1 MASGMK
7 LTEKFSNRAIPVK
20 HTLIICVPR
29 ANLILSGVVFEE
41 LTTAWGSIQD
51 CRPLDESLN
60 YQSEPWKWIL
70 NGLSYNPVHADSLHL
85 IGISETWNFFFAFFV
100 FARNR
105 APSSICAFD
114 QVWLMTLRKGWLLIK
129 GSLRC
134 EKTRPGQSGCCFWI
148 WLIADNP
155 AILLDCNDNI
165 FLPWPRGT
173 PCLLT
178 SSSICMG

>member
-7 LTEKFSNRAIPVK
+7 LTEKFSNRATPVK

-70 NGLSYNPVHADSLHL
+70 NGLSYNPVHSDSPHL
-85 IGISETWNFFFAFFV
+85 IGRSETQKPDFFLIVFV
-100 FARNR
+100 CKEQGSLFHLCFWSGMIDDVTEEMAINQRLITMREN
-105 APSSICAFD
+105 SSRPI
-114 QVWLMTLRKGWLLIK
+114 WLL
-129 GSLRC
+129 LLN
-134 EKTRPGQSGCCFWI
+134 
-148 WLIADNP
+148 LINR
-155 AILLDCNDNI
+155 
-165 FLPWPRGT
+165 W
-173 PCLLT
+173 
-178 SSSICMG
+178 

>member
-7 LTEKFSNRAIPVK
+7 LTEKFSNRATPVK

-85 IGISETWNFFFAFFV
+85 IGRSETHNFILLFCFFFVRKEQGSLFHLCFWSGMIDDVTEEVAINQ
-100 FARNR
+100 RLITMR
-105 APSSICAFD
+105 EDSSRPI
-114 QVWLMTLRKGWLLIK
+114 WLL
-129 GSLRC
+129 LLN
-134 EKTRPGQSGCCFWI
+134 
-148 WLIADNP
+148 LINR
-155 AILLDCNDNI
+155 
-165 FLPWPRGT
+165 W
-173 PCLLT
+173 
-178 SSSICMG
+178 